1 LKKENRASTRLD
13 AENLL
18 AYSLYDIEGNPFDGG
33 MVKTINISRVGI
45 SILSKTVMT
54 PGFKIELTI
63 GVGDDI
69 VKTTGII
76 NNNQELDDGDI
87 QIGIEFENL
96 SQDDIDKIAKV
107 YPEILK

>member
-1 LKKENRASTRLD
+1 MKEKRASARLD

-18 AYSLYDIEGNPFDGG
+18 AYNLYDIEGRPFDGG
-33 MVKTINISRVGI
+33 MVKTLDISKAGI
-45 SILSKTVMT
+45 SILSKSEMT

-76 NNNQELDDGDI
+76 RNNKELNDGNV
-87 QIGIEFENL
+87 QIGIQFENIPEE
-96 SQDDIDKIAKV
+96 DIKKIAKV
-107 YPEILK
+107 YPEISK

>member
-1 LKKENRASTRLD
+1 MEEERRTSARLD

-18 AYSLYDIEGNPFDGG
+18 SFRLYDIEGRPFDGG
-33 MVKTINISRVGI
+33 VVKTLDISKAGI
-45 SILSKTVMT
+45 SIISNSEMT

-76 NNNQELDDGDI
+76 RNNKDMGNGNV
-87 QIGIEFENL
+87 QIGIEFEDIPE
-96 SQDDIDKIAKV
+96 DDIQKIALV
-107 YPEILK
+107 YPTILD